1 VSVPAGVGGRLAAI
15 LRARSFAVT
24 GEIVPPRS
32 GSGASVTEHAR
43 ALVGSIDAA
52 NVTDNP
58 TASAHMSA
66 SAGASFVA
74 AAGIEPTLQ
83 LTLRDRNRL
92 GLTAELLGGWAL
104 GARNVLC
111 LSGDPIS
118 IGDHPDAAVVND
130 LSVPEVVGLV
140 RRLRDEGVT
149 LSGAEVDAPPRYLIG
164 VADLPLAEPYD
175 PARLDHKL
183 DAGADVIWTQI
194 AYDVEALA
202 SWADLARVRGVF
214 ERAKVLIGLMPLRTA
229 RGARFMDEKLPGVR
243 VPPAI
248 LQALEAAGDDAEAVG
263 RELTIEV
270 VNGIRSIEGVSGVHL
285 MGMGHDASVRA
296 VVDGAGLFPR
306 PTGVS

>member
-1 VSVPAGVGGRLAAI
+1 VGGRLAAI
-15 LRARSFAVT
+15 LRAGQFVVT

-32 GSGASVTEHAR
+32 GSGTAVTEHAR

-66 SAGASFVA
+66 AAGAAFVA

-83 LTLRDRNRL
+83 LTVRDRNRL
-92 GLTAELLGGWAL
+92 GITAELLGGWAL

-111 LSGDPIS
+111 LSGDPIA
-118 IGDHPDAAVVND
+118 IGDHPEATVVND
-130 LSVPEVVGLV
+130 LTVPEVVRLI

-149 LSGAEVDAPPRYLIG
+149 MSSAEVDEPPRYLIG

-175 PARLDHKL
+175 AGRLEQKL

-202 SWADLARVRGVF
+202 AWAEAARARGVL
-214 ERAKVLIGLMPLRTA
+214 ERAHALIGLMPLRSA

-248 LQALEAAGDDAEAVG
+248 LRALDDAGDEAEAVG

-270 VNGIRSIEGVSGVHL
+270 VRGIREIPGVSGIHL

-306 PTGVS
+306 PTGV

>member
-1 VSVPAGVGGRLAAI
+1 MTVPAGVGGHLAAI
-15 LRARSFAVT
+15 LRAGSFAVT

-32 GSGASVTEHAR
+32 GSGAAVTQHAR

-92 GLTAELLGGWAL
+92 GLTAELLGAWAL

-118 IGDHPDAAVVND
+118 IGDHPDASVVND

-149 LSGAEVDAPPRYLIG
+149 LSGAEVDDPPRYLIG
-164 VADLPLAEPYD
+164 VANLPLADPYD
-175 PARLDHKL
+175 PARLERKL

-194 AYDVEALA
+194 AYDVEALTA
-202 SWADLARVRGVF
+202 WAELMRTRGVF

-243 VPPAI
+243 VPPDV
-248 LQALEAAGDDAEAVG
+248 LEALEAAGDDAEAVG
-263 RELTIEV
+263 RRLTIEIV
-270 VNGIRSIEGVSGVHL
+270 HSIRAIAGVSGVHL
-285 MGMGHDASVRA
+285 MGMGHDANVRA

-306 PTGVS
+306 PTGSM